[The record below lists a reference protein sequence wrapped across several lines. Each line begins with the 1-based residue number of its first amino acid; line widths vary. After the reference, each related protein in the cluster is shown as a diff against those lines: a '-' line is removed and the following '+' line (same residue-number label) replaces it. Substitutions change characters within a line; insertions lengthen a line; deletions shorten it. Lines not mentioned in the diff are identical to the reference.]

1 MSAPKLDPGLNP
13 TEIYTAAVASFQ
25 IPARLR
31 PEFSNYY
38 ILHWKPQYLISVFN
52 EGTIIRDG
60 IEYHVVNHIAADI
73 VLWWSDPYVRLSF
86 RKLPDLKY
94 GFVLIRRMSQSTKPV
109 KETTS

>member
-1 MSAPKLDPGLNP
+1 MSTLNP
-13 TEIYTAAVASFQ
+13 TELYTAAVEVFQ
-25 IPARLR
+25 IPVRLR

-60 IEYHVVNHIAADI
+60 IEYHVVNRTAADI
-73 VLWWSDPYVRLSF
+73 AQWKDDPYVRLSF

-109 KETTS
+109 KEITS